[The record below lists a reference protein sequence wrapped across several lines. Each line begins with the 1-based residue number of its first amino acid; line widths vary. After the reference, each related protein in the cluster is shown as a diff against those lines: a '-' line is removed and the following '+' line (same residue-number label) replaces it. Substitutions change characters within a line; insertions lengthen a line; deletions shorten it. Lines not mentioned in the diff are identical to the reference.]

1 MKIEKLKINKSSQKE
16 NPGIQWND
24 SVIAA
29 LGTMPDIILADKAG
43 CSTYSIYRK
52 RVELGVPRFDKKKW
66 REEQIAL
73 LGTDT
78 DTNVG
83 LLIGKSQP
91 EVHRKRNELGIEKY
105 IEPVSGSFTKSERIL
120 IHKYISQIDQNMA
133 LLKAILYKG
142 KGGE

>member
-1 MKIEKLKINKSSQKE
+1 MFQDL
-16 NPGIQWND
+16 
-24 SVIAA
+24 
-29 LGTMPDIILADKAG
+29 T
-43 CSTYSIYRK
+43 R
-52 RVELGVPRFDKKKW
+52 KKW

-105 IEPVSGSFTKSERIL
+105 VEPVSGSFTKSERIL

-133 LLKAILYKG
+133 LLKEILYKD